1 MNSNLKELL
10 RITKQIY
17 KKGGKIQ
24 KLQSV
29 LYYKAIKIGAILR
42 ETFLLKL
49 PEVKHFNRERKGNQP
64 RLRE

>member
-17 KKGGKIQ
+17 KKGGIIQ

-29 LYYKAIKIGAILR
+29 LYNKANKNWGN
-42 ETFLLKL
+42 
-49 PEVKHFNRERKGNQP
+49 PKGNLFIKTSRSKTFQ
-64 RLRE
+64 